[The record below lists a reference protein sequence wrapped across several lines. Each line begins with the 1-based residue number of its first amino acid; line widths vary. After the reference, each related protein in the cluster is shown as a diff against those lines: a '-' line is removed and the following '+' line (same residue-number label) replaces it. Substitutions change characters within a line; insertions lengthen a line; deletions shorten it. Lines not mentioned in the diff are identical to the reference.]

1 MWIISCDSFL
11 IKNCWKVKFVGFVN
25 SAEKWMKSQIL
36 RLLFTLFYCSYPL
49 VHHSWDCSCPMNSAP
64 GTSLKK
70 KKKEKTRKTWKCW
83 IQTALMYRLITWK
96 FIHMVDLGF
105 ISVQGLDWRLCYK
118 FVISYL
124 WVSEFCI
131 EEFGWTI
138 DVVLMYLLSIPKYWN
153 IFSCQFAM
161 LMDMLICK
169 IFIFV
174 SCIMNHS
181 LTWLTWL
188 MWC

>member
-1 MWIISCDSFL
+1 MLKSW
-11 IKNCWKVKFVGFVN
+11 WKVKYYG
-25 SAEKWMKSQIL
+25 
-36 RLLFTLFYCSYPL
+36 YCSLFFTVHIPWCIVHGTVHVPWIVHQAL
-49 VHHSWDCSCPMNSAP
+49 VS
-64 GTSLKK
+64 KK
-70 KKKEKTRKTWKCW
+70 KKKKEEKTRKTWKCW
-83 IQTALMYRLITWK
+83 IQTAPMYRLITWK
-96 FIHMVDLGF
+96 FIHTVDLGF

-153 IFSCQFAM
+153 IFSWQFAM